1 MTSAPCALALGS
13 LLLASLVLPAA
24 VFGQPVDEDID
35 LFDAAQTGDAGQ
47 IRQCASHG
55 CPLNLRDDRERTPL
69 HYAAM
74 RHQHEAVAALLEAG
88 ADAGARDRQG
98 YTPLAFAGTD
108 KYIIESMLARGASP
122 NARHSQGGTLLE
134 HAIRTEDTEL
144 AGLLLSY
151 GASLRFDDG
160 LTAFD
165 LFGASP
171 ALEAKFKEAGIYQ
184 RMEVLARAPG
194 QTPVR

>member
-1 MTSAPCALALGS
+1 MISAPAAPAFAS
-13 LLLASLVLPAA
+13 LLFASLLMPAA
-24 VFGQPVDEDID
+24 VFGQHDDEDID
-35 LFDAAQTGDAGQ
+35 LFSAAQTGDAGQ
-47 IRQCASHG
+47 IRQCAAHG